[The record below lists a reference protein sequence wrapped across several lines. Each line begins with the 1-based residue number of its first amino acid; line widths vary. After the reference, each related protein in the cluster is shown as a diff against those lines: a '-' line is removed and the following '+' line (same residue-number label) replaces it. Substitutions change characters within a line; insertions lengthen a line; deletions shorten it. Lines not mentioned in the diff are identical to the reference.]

1 MLEYI
6 LITGGAGFIG
16 HHIVEELIDNNN
28 IIIVDN
34 LSNSNKQNINTK
46 AIFYK
51 INIKDSEKLENI
63 FLEHKV
69 IYIIHLA
76 AQISSKYSL
85 EFPIEDVKENIIGTI
100 NIINM
105 AKKYKVKRIFVSS
118 SAAVYGDL
126 KLMPIDENCITKP
139 ISNYGISKLTME
151 RYIEISGI
159 DYIIFRL
166 SNVYG
171 PNQENIKADNG
182 VISVFIDNILND
194 RDISIYGDG
203 EQIRDFIYVKDVA
216 KIFSIFINIENVKN
230 TIINVSTNIPVTIN
244 ELYKKLMVLANKTV
258 NVNYLESR
266 NIDIKYN
273 VLCNKK
279 LLKFTRFNFTDM
291 EVGLNETLKYFKNLS
306 N

>member
-1 MLEYI
+1 MLGYI

-34 LSNSNKQNINTK
+34 LSNSNKQNINSK

-51 INIKDSEKLENI
+51 IDIKDSEKLENI
-63 FLEHKV
+63 FLEHEI

-76 AQISSKYSL
+76 AQISSNYSFK
-85 EFPIEDVKENIIGTI
+85 FPIEDVKENIIGTI

-105 AKKYKVKRIFVSS
+105 AKKYKVKKIFVSS

-126 KLMPIDENCITKP
+126 KLMPIDESCITKP

-151 RYIEISGI
+151 MYIEISDI
-159 DYIIFRL
+159 DYMIFRI

-171 PNQENIKADNG
+171 PNQKNIKSENG
-182 VISVFIDNILND
+182 VITTFINNILNN
-194 RDISIYGDG
+194 RDINIYGDG

-216 KIFSIFINIENVKN
+216 KIFSIFVNMQNIKN
-230 TIINVSTNIPVTIN
+230 MIINVSTNIPITIN
-244 ELYKKLMVLANKTV
+244 ELYKKLAIISSKTA
-258 NVNYLESR
+258 NVNYLENR
-266 NIDIKYN
+266 NTDIKNN
-273 VLCNKK
+273 VLCNKR
-279 LLKFTRFNFTDM
+279 LLKFIKFNFTNI
-291 EVGLNETLKYFKNLS
+291 EVGLNETLKYFKNLP